1 MSGCGKVQVQARF
14 ALYPFP
20 FLGGASFIPW
30 FVFLPSTDI
39 FEVLYNLLQKTEE
52 YSYDIE
58 LTDECVE
65 LRGVQS
71 ARCRRGNQR
80 CKTVGDGKSG
90 NGDGK
95 KSGDCDG
102 ELASWKE
109 RLEQACRLR
118 QPNKKVNTLLGSK
131 WQQINQAIKSF

>member
-1 MSGCGKVQVQARF
+1 MIGFGKVQVQARF
-14 ALYPFP
+14 ASYPFP

-30 FVFLPSTDI
+30 FVFLPSMDI

-52 YSYDIE
+52 HSYDIE

-71 ARCRRGNQR
+71 ARCRLGNQR
-80 CKTVGDGKSG
+80 RKTVGDGKSG
-90 NGDGK
+90 DG
-95 KSGDCDG
+95 KSGDHCDG

-118 QPNKKVNTLLGSK
+118 QPNKKVNTLCDNVKGVLGQN
-131 WQQINQAIKSF
+131 W